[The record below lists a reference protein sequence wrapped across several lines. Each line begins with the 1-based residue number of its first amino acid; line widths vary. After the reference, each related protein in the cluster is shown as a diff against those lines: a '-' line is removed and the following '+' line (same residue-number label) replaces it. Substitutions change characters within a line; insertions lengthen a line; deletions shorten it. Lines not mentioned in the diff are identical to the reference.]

1 MQRKRSS
8 ENREDI
14 AAGLDL
20 GAALLSRRVA
30 QGRGQSPAARGV
42 LGWLEEAG
50 PTRLT
55 ALAAVGG
62 ASQPAMTQLVGRLER
77 DGLVVRLIDPNDARA
92 TLVDL
97 SQAGHAFLAEL
108 RQLRRA
114 RLAELLDTLS
124 PHDEATLSLAMRVAV
139 PLLQQLTSRAAEHPY
154 FQPAPETPTGDFAQ
168 SGV

>member
-1 MQRKRSS
+1 MQRDRSS
-8 ENREDI
+8 AIREDI
-14 AAGLDL
+14 GAALDV

-55 ALAAVGG
+55 VLAAASG

-77 DGLVVRLIDPNDARA
+77 DNLVVRLIDPEDARA

-97 SQAGHAFLAEL
+97 SEAGRAFLAEL
-108 RQLRRA
+108 RRVRRD
-114 RLAELLDTLS
+114 RLAQLLDTLS
-124 PHDEATLSLAMRVAV
+124 PHDEATLSLAMRVAL
-139 PLLQQLTSRAAEHPY
+139 PLLQQLTSRAAEHPH
-154 FQPAPETPTGDFAQ
+154 FQPAPEAVTGDLAQ
-168 SGV
+168 PGV

>member
-1 MQRKRSS
+1 MQQDGSS
-8 ENREDI
+8 AIREDI
-14 AAGLDL
+14 GAALDV

-55 ALAAVGG
+55 VLAAASG

-77 DGLVVRLIDPNDARA
+77 DNLVVRLIDPEDARA

-97 SQAGHAFLAEL
+97 SDAGRAFLAEL
-108 RQLRRA
+108 RRVRRD
-114 RLAELLDTLS
+114 RLAQLLDTLS
-124 PHDEATLSLAMRVAV
+124 PHDEATLSLAMRVAL
-139 PLLQQLTSRAAEHPY
+139 PLLQQLTSRAAEHPH
-154 FQPAPETPTGDFAQ
+154 FQPAPEAVTGDLAQ
-168 SGV
+168 PGV